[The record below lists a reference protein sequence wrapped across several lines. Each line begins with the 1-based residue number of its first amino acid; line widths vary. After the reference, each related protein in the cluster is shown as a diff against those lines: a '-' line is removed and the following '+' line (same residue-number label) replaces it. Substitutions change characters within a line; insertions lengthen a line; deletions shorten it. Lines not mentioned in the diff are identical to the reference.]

1 MSSTVF
7 NTIKNRRSVRRFSS
21 ANVPKEVIQRV
32 FDAAQWAPSAHNSQP
47 WRFVVVSDLKAK
59 QKLAKSMSAKWK
71 EDLQKDGVAPAV
83 SEKVAGSSVEKFT
96 SAPVMVVACLSMK
109 EMDSYRDETRR
120 QAEFVMGVQ
129 SVAAAVQNLL
139 LAAHAEGL
147 GGCWYCAPLFCP
159 EQVRKALEIPENV
172 YPQALLTL
180 GYPDESPRAPARKPL
195 ESIVYQDRW
204 ENL

>member
-7 NTIKNRRSVRRFSS
+7 STIKNRRSVRRFSS
-21 ANVPKEVIQRV
+21 ANVPRDVVQRV

-47 WRFVVVSDLKAK
+47 WRFVVVRDLEAK

-71 EDLQKDGVAPAV
+71 EDLQKDGVAPVV
-83 SEKVAGSSVEKFT
+83 SEEATESSVEMFT
-96 SAPVMVVACLSMK
+96 AAPVLVFACLSM
-109 EMDSYRDETRR
+109 EDMDSYRDEARH

-159 EQVRKALEIPENV
+159 EQVRKALEIPEKV
-172 YPQALLTL
+172 YPQALVTL
-180 GYPDESPRAPARKPL
+180 GYPDEKPRPPARKPL

-204 ENL
+204 ENV